1 MFAVQADG
9 SEITT
14 IEGLAKD
21 GQLHPLQEGFWQE
34 HGLQCGYCT
43 PGMIMSAVNLLN
55 ETPNPTEQQIREGI
69 SGNFC
74 RCTGYQHIVNAI
86 QSACGRE
93 EIAMATTPVLPKLV
107 GERVKRRE
115 DPRLIQGRGTY
126 VDDIKIA
133 GMQHLAFK
141 RCDVAHGRIRS
152 IDVSAA
158 EAMDGVEA
166 VFTGAQIAELLAPMP
181 IATPFPSPPHR
192 AVAVDVVR
200 YAGEPVA
207 VVVASNRYTARDA
220 ADAIVVDIDPLPAVV
235 DPELAMTGQPTVIHP
250 DFPNNLAV
258 ALVPSGTGVTP
269 DGKVDDSA
277 IDKAFAQ
284 AEVVVS
290 QRMMNQRLVP
300 NAIEP
305 RGVVAHFEPGKG
317 SMTIWSSTQNP
328 HILRSMIAAMTGLGQ
343 DQVRAIAPEVGGG
356 FGAKINIYAEE
367 YVTAA
372 ISKRLGI
379 PVKWIEDRSEAFVAT
394 THGRDIIGYVDI
406 AATRSGKV
414 LGLKMRLIADIGAY
428 NMLLTA
434 AIPTLTMLMA
444 NGTYAIPAIRTTLTE
459 VFTNKTPTDAYRGAG
474 RPEATYFVER
484 AMDMLA
490 RELKMDPG
498 ELRRRNF
505 IPPDQFPY
513 ATQMGAV
520 YDSGDYPKALDLALK
535 ASNWK
540 ALVAE
545 RDAARKDGRL
555 VGLGLAMYVEV
566 CGLGPSSSLP
576 TGGWE
581 HSQVTIERDGRIS
594 ATTGASPHGQGNET
608 TFAQMLADQF
618 SVPIEHITIHHGDTG
633 VVKQGIGTFGSRS
646 QAVGGAALHLAGGK
660 VKAKMAKF
668 AAALLEA
675 HEDDIVFENGRI
687 GVKGS
692 PASAKSFAEVAGYA
706 YVPVPLPPGLEPG
719 LSEEAFFEP
728 ANNTY
733 PFGCVI
739 TMLEIDRET
748 GEPTLLKLVAVDDAG
763 HLINPLIVEGQIH
776 GGLAQ
781 GIGQA
786 MVEEAVYNDDGQLLT
801 GSFMDYA
808 LPRATDFPRFELH
821 ATVTPTPVN
830 PLGAKGVG
838 EAGTLGSTP
847 SIVNAAVDALAEF
860 GVTHIDMMLRPEKLW
875 RIIHGGQA

>member
-1 MFAVQADG
+1 
-9 SEITT
+9 
-14 IEGLAKD
+14 
-21 GQLHPLQEGFWQE
+21 
-34 HGLQCGYCT
+34 
-43 PGMIMSAVNLLN
+43 
-55 ETPNPTEQQIREGI
+55 
-69 SGNFC
+69 
-74 RCTGYQHIVNAI
+74 
-86 QSACGRE
+86 
-93 EIAMATTPVLPKLV
+93 MATTPVLPKLV
-107 GERVKRRE
+107 GERVRRRE

-126 VDDIKIA
+126 VDDVKLV

-141 RCDVAHGRIRS
+141 RSDVAHGRIRKV
-152 IDVSAA
+152 DVSAA
-158 EAMDGVEA
+158 LAMDGVEA
-166 VFTGAQIAELLAPMP
+166 VFTGADIAELLAPMP
-181 IATPFPSPPHR
+181 IGTPFPSPPHR
-192 AVAVDVVR
+192 AVATDVVR

-220 ADAIVVDIDPLPAVV
+220 ADAIVVDIEPLPAVV
-235 DPELAMTGQPTVIHP
+235 DVEKAMTGQPVVIHP

-258 ALVPSGTGVTP
+258 PLVPSGTGVSP
-269 DGKVDDSA
+269 DGTVDDTA
-277 IDKAFAQ
+277 IDKAFAA
-284 AEVVVS
+284 AEVKIS

-300 NAIEP
+300 NAMEP

-317 SMTIWSSTQNP
+317 TMTIWSSTQNP
-328 HILRSMIAAMTGLGQ
+328 HILRTMIAAMTGLGQ

-356 FGAKINIYAEE
+356 FGAKINIYGEE
-367 YVTAA
+367 YVAA
-372 ISKRLGI
+372 VVTKRLGI

-394 THGRDIIGYVDI
+394 THGRDILGYIEV
-406 AATRSGKV
+406 AATRDGKV

-444 NGTYAIPAIRTTLTE
+444 NGTYDIPAIRTTLTE

-490 RELKMDPG
+490 RELKMDPA
-498 ELRRRNF
+498 EVRRRNF
-505 IPPDQFPY
+505 IPKDRFPY

-520 YDSGDYPKALDLALK
+520 YDSGDYGKALDAALE
-535 ASNWK
+535 ACNWP

-545 RDAARKDGRL
+545 RDAARKEGRL

-618 SVPIEHITIHHGDTG
+618 GVPLEHITILHGDTG

-646 QAVGGAALHLAGGK
+646 QAVGGTALHLAGAK

-675 HEDDIVFENGRI
+675 HEDDIVFENGRV
-687 GVKGS
+687 GVKGA
-692 PASAKSFAEVAGYA
+692 PASSKTFAEVAGYA

-719 LSEEAFFEP
+719 LSDEAFFEP

-733 PFGCVI
+733 PFGCHI
-739 TMLEIDRET
+739 SMLEIDRDT
-748 GEPTLLKLVAVDDAG
+748 GEPTLLRLVAVDDAG

-786 MVEEAVYNDDGQLLT
+786 MIEEAVYSDDGQLLT

-808 LPRATDFPRFELH
+808 MPRATDFPRFEMH
-821 ATVTPTPVN
+821 STVTPTPVN

-847 SIVNAAVDALAEF
+847 SIVNAAVDALSGL
-860 GVTHIDMMLRPEKLW
+860 GVKHVDMMLRPEKLW
-875 RIIHGGQA
+875 RLIHGGQA